1 MLSFEGNRNAGV
13 ALSENEL
20 DTPVLVEG
28 QWPRSASLKPN
39 NKKFNFLFYFVF
51 FVFLYFFGPAAGKGV
66 FERCITQYQIG
77 CYSC

>member
-1 MLSFEGNRNAGV
+1 MQSFEGNRNAGV

-51 FVFLYFFGPAAGKGV
+51 LFFFIFLGQRQGKVFLKGV
-66 FERCITQYQIG
+66 
-77 CYSC
+77 